1 MSAAQWFSA
10 LQTRSKREVQEAF
23 NRKQE
28 EIQLRNIR
36 HATFGQELDEIKQD
50 LLTQEDR
57 LRATYADDPKYL
69 SELDNVINYDFRGG
83 NPSLDFF
90 QKTFKKDI
98 FGYGFETVLDRT
110 GFTQAITGNPNI
122 ITVAAENDEQGNFN
136 PVLVNKAGGGD
147 GSKQVIT
154 TATEDAV
161 ELQFGGV
168 PYKLTQDASGKF
180 LNSYLSKLR
189 QTTKGTSFANLA
201 TLEAVATGIPVPP
214 RNNIASLTGVPV
226 EAMEDATAAPTPGGL
241 MASIISGAREP
252 GSLSEDEFQEALND
266 PYLAYLIDGQQM
278 ENIDDLGTLKSVA
291 DQGMYS
297 GINRRI
303 IESAWKEYE
312 KNGGPDATQGRRT
325 NNPLNLK
332 FNAKNDWMGKKE
344 SENGFETFDDMAYGI
359 RAADDTLRT
368 YDNYN
373 IDTVAKVINR
383 WAPPNENNTDEYI
396 KFVAKELNISPNDKI
411 DLQNDETRQN
421 LLKAMVKME
430 SPDVTLTD
438 EMIAAARDLSVVAY
452 RGLST
457 RKQDLVGE
465 GYKAKIR
472 GKTVVENTLPF
483 IEYKD
488 AEGRYLTGDA
498 LFDEIMG
505 EPGFI
510 RGEPLS
516 QTGPAQ
522 GRPTSY
528 RGDDFA
534 TRNDVTVSDLLAGNN
549 KYKSYFYKEGSTP
562 FDLTADQVDSLDNR
576 QRNLLLLKAKQ
587 VTKSN
592 LNRMRN
598 NIVDQKEQFSDA
610 NETFYQKVAG
620 KLGLGLG
627 NKRTRR
633 ELQRDNQLDQFFS
646 NNPEYGREFFD
657 LGAKAF
663 ADKYQNDL
671 GFAKNFPT
679 TEDKEFFKKELKELK
694 HNARKEL
701 SDLLVY
707 RTDENSDKANLEFL
721 DTGERFKML
730 SLLYTSQAGGQK
742 PLIATNDFSDAMR
755 SFTATGQIDFA
766 AATGTGT
773 EKPLDPLDYANIGGG
788 IQPIVDK
795 LFGFKRNE
803 QGDLVKGQN
812 ARAAFSLV
820 FDSDAAETAINPNP
834 LLGNADEIRRLM
846 EFKAQNFNNPQI
858 VNMVNDVLETE
869 QLRRLVGHADFDI
882 GFGRDLTPDQ
892 FQDTIMMNVPPMI
905 SVQLKHKV
913 GQDEFTYFP
922 MNAMQAAN
930 MISNGARLHG
940 YQFYG
945 DDGRTTGEFVEAA
958 DLPEFDQQSMI
969 DMLGIGTN
977 ANGKLSRTADLQA
990 RLQAAEED

>member
-36 HATFGQELDEIKQD
+36 HATFGQELEEIKQD
-50 LLTQEDR
+50 ILTQENT

-69 SELDNVINYDFRGG
+69 SELENFVNYDFRGG
-83 NPSLDFF
+83 NPTLDFY

-98 FGYGFETVLDRT
+98 FGYGLEQVLDRT
-110 GFTQAITGNPNI
+110 GFAQAITGNPNI
-122 ITVAAENDEQGNFN
+122 ITVAANNDEQGNFN

-154 TATEDAV
+154 TATEDAK

-168 PYKLTQDASGKF
+168 PYKLSPDATGKY
-180 LNSYLSKLR
+180 LNSYFSTLR
-189 QTTKGTSFANLA
+189 QTTKGTSLANLA

-226 EAMEDATAAPTPGGL
+226 EAMEDATAAPQPGNL
-241 MASIISGAREP
+241 LASIMRQERSMQ
-252 GSLSEDEFQEALND
+252 SLSEDEYQEALND
-266 PYLAYLIDGQQM
+266 PYLAYLIEGQQM

-303 IESAWKEYE
+303 IESAWKKYE
-312 KNGGPDATQGRRT
+312 EKGGPDATQGRRT

-332 FNAKNDWMGKKE
+332 FNAKNKWMGKKE

-359 RAADDTLRT
+359 RAADDTLKT

-383 WAPPNENNTDEYI
+383 WAPSNENNTDEYI

-452 RGLST
+452 RGLSA
-457 RKQDLVGE
+457 KKEDLVGVT
-465 GYKAKIR
+465 AKIR

-483 IEYKD
+483 MEYKD
-488 AEGRYLTGDA
+488 AEGRNLTGDA

-505 EPGFI
+505 ETGFI

-534 TRNDVTVSDLLAGNN
+534 TRNDVTGSDLLAGNN

-562 FDLTADQVDSLDNR
+562 FDLTADQVDSLDNK

-610 NETFYQKVAG
+610 NEIFYQKVAG

-633 ELQRDNQLDQFFS
+633 ELRRDNQLDQFFA

-657 LGAKAF
+657 LGAKGF

-671 GFAKNFPT
+671 GFVKNFPT
-679 TEDKEFFKKELKELK
+679 TEDKELFKKELKEIK

-721 DTGERFKML
+721 DMGERFKML

-742 PLIATNDFSDAMR
+742 PLIDTNDFSDAMR

-766 AATGTGT
+766 AATGRGST
-773 EKPLDPLDYANIGGG
+773 ETPQDPLNYANIGGG
-788 IQPIVDK
+788 IQPVVDR
-795 LFGFKRNE
+795 LMGFKRNE
-803 QGDLVKGQN
+803 QGGLVKQEN
-812 ARAAFSLV
+812 YAAALSLIY
-820 FDSDAAETAINPNP
+820 DSEAAEKA
-834 LLGNADEIRRLM
+834 LSSSVVLGNMDEIGRLM

-858 VNMVNDVLETE
+858 VNMMNNLLEKE
-869 QLRRLVGHADFDI
+869 QIRRLVGHADTDNP
-882 GFGRDLTPDQ
+882 FGARDLTADQ
-892 FQDTIMMNVPPMI
+892 FQDTIMMNVLPMI
-905 SVQLKHKV
+905 SVQLKYRV
-913 GQDEFTYFP
+913 GEDEFTYFP
-922 MNAMQAAN
+922 MNTMQAAN
-930 MISNGARLHG
+930 MISNGASLHG

-945 DDGRTTGEFVEAA
+945 DDGRTIGEFVEAA
-958 DLPEFDQQSMI
+958 DLPRFDQQSAI
-969 DMLGIGTN
+969 DILGLGVD

-990 RLQAAEED
+990 KLQAKED

>member
-10 LQTRSKREVQEAF
+10 LQTKRKNEVQEAF

-36 HATFGQELDEIKQD
+36 HGVFGQELDEIQRD
-50 LLTQEDR
+50 VLTQENT
-57 LRATYADDPKYL
+57 LRTTYADDPKYL
-69 SELDNVINYDFRGG
+69 SQLENVKNYGFRGG
-83 NPSLDFF
+83 NPDLEWF

-110 GFTQAITGNPNI
+110 GFTQAITGNPNM
-122 ITVAAENDEQGNFN
+122 ITVAADNDEQGNFN

-168 PYKLTQDASGKF
+168 PFKLSPDATGKF

-189 QTTKGTSFANLA
+189 QTTKGTSFADLA

-226 EAMEDATAAPTPGGL
+226 EAMEDATAAPKPGNL

-252 GSLSEDEFQEALND
+252 GSLSEDEFLEALDD
-266 PYLAYLIDGQQM
+266 PYLTYLIDGQQM
-278 ENIDDLGTLKSVA
+278 ESIDDLGTLKSVA

-344 SENGFETFDDMAYGI
+344 SENGFETFDDMAYGV

-438 EMIAAARDLSVVAY
+438 EMIAASRDLSVVAY
-452 RGLST
+452 RGLSA
-457 RKQDLVGE
+457 KKEDLVGVT
-465 GYKAKIR
+465 AKIR

-488 AEGRYLTGDA
+488 AEGRYLMGDA

-510 RGEPLS
+510 RGKPLS

-528 RGDDFA
+528 RGDNFA

-592 LNRMRN
+592 INRMRN

-610 NETFYQKVAG
+610 NEIFYQKVAG
-620 KLGLGLG
+620 KLNLGLG

-633 ELQRDNQLDQFFS
+633 ELRRDNQLDQFFA

-657 LGAKAF
+657 LGAKGF

-671 GFAKNFPT
+671 GFVKNFPT
-679 TEDKEFFKKELKELK
+679 TEDKELFKKELKELK

-742 PLIATNDFSDAMR
+742 PLIATGDFSRAMS

-766 AATGTGT
+766 AATGRGST

-788 IQPIVDK
+788 IQPVVDR

-803 QGDLVKGQN
+803 QGGLVKGEN
-812 ARAAFSLV
+812 YAAALSLIY
-820 FDSDAAETAINPNP
+820 DSEAAEKALSSNAV
-834 LLGNADEIRRLM
+834 LGNMDEIGRLM

-858 VNMVNDVLETE
+858 VNMMNNLLEKE
-869 QLRRLVGHADFDI
+869 QIRRLVGHADFDF
-882 GFGRDLTPDQ
+882 GFARDLTADQ
-892 FQDTIMMNVPPMI
+892 FQDTIMMNVLPMI

-922 MNAMQAAN
+922 MNTMQAAN
-930 MISNGARLHG
+930 MIANGARLHG

-945 DDGRTTGEFVEAA
+945 DDGRTTGRFVEAA
-958 DLPEFDQQSMI
+958 GLPRFDQQSII
-969 DMLGIGTN
+969 DIIGIGED
-977 ANGKLSRTADLQA
+977 ANGKLSRTAALQA
-990 RLQAAEED
+990 QLQAKED